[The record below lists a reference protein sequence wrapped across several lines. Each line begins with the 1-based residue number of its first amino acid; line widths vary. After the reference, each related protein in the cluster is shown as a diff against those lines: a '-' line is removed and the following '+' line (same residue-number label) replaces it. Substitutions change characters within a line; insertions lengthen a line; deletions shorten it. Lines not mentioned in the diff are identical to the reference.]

1 MNLEQIQEMWEKD
14 SKIDPDNLHDESLKI
29 PQLHSK
35 YYTLYNTIT
44 LLRERAREQYA
55 KVRLE
60 RYNYYTGKA
69 TAEVY
74 AEEPFPYKVREKDA
88 IQRHLEADDK
98 MNKIDMKIK
107 YYDVMLKFLEEIIRA
122 VSNRTYQI
130 KNAIEWNKFQA
141 GYESR
146 LVRYYRRI
154 MKSFKQLQ
162 EILGGVPNDG
172 YFGHPRL
179 KIENP
184 FSPPKEKTKKTNG
197 GKGLTNKLG
206 NRATEIEDMIKNMR

>member
-1 MNLEQIQEMWEKD
+1 MDLEKIQEMWEKD
-14 SKIDPDNLHDESLKI
+14 SRIDPDNLHDESLKI

-44 LLRERAREQYA
+44 LMREKAREQYS

-141 GYESR
+141 G
-146 LVRYYRRI
+146 
-154 MKSFKQLQ
+154 
-162 EILGGVPNDG
+162 
-172 YFGHPRL
+172 FG
-179 KIENP
+179 
-184 FSPPKEKTKKTNG
+184 
-197 GKGLTNKLG
+197 
-206 NRATEIEDMIKNMR
+206 

>member
-44 LLRERAREQYA
+44 LLREKAREQYS

-141 GYESR
+141 G
-146 LVRYYRRI
+146 
-154 MKSFKQLQ
+154 
-162 EILGGVPNDG
+162 
-172 YFGHPRL
+172 FG
-179 KIENP
+179 
-184 FSPPKEKTKKTNG
+184 
-197 GKGLTNKLG
+197 
-206 NRATEIEDMIKNMR
+206 

>member
-1 MNLEQIQEMWEKD
+1 MDLEKIQAMWEKD
-14 SKIDPDNLHDESLKI
+14 SHIDPDNLHDESLKI

-44 LLRERAREQYA
+44 LLREKAREQYS

-88 IQRHLEADDK
+88 IQRHLDADDK

-141 GYESR
+141 G
-146 LVRYYRRI
+146 
-154 MKSFKQLQ
+154 
-162 EILGGVPNDG
+162 
-172 YFGHPRL
+172 FG
-179 KIENP
+179 
-184 FSPPKEKTKKTNG
+184 
-197 GKGLTNKLG
+197 
-206 NRATEIEDMIKNMR
+206 

>member
-35 YYTLYNTIT
+35 YYTLYNTIN
-44 LLRERAREQYA
+44 LLRERAREQYS

-69 TAEVY
+69 PAEAY
-74 AEEPFPYKVREKDA
+74 IEEPFPYKVREKDA
-88 IQRHLEADDK
+88 IQRHLEADDR
-98 MNKIDMKIK
+98 MNKVDMKIK
-107 YYDVMLKFLEEIIRA
+107 YYDIMLKFLEEVIRA

-141 GYESR
+141 GY
-146 LVRYYRRI
+146 
-154 MKSFKQLQ
+154 
-162 EILGGVPNDG
+162 N
-172 YFGHPRL
+172 
-179 KIENP
+179 
-184 FSPPKEKTKKTNG
+184 
-197 GKGLTNKLG
+197 
-206 NRATEIEDMIKNMR
+206 

>member
-44 LLRERAREQYA
+44 LLRERAREQYS

-60 RYNYYTGKA
+60 RYNYFTGKA
-69 TAEVY
+69 PAEAY
-74 AEEPFPYKVREKDA
+74 IEEPFPYKVREKDA

-98 MNKIDMKIK
+98 MNKVDMKIK
-107 YYDVMLKFLEEIIRA
+107 YYDIMLKFLEEIIRNI
-122 VSNRTYQI
+122 SGRTYQI

-141 GYESR
+141 GY
-146 LVRYYRRI
+146 
-154 MKSFKQLQ
+154 
-162 EILGGVPNDG
+162 N
-172 YFGHPRL
+172 
-179 KIENP
+179 
-184 FSPPKEKTKKTNG
+184 
-197 GKGLTNKLG
+197 
-206 NRATEIEDMIKNMR
+206 